1 VFALAAACVTLLSA
15 GRGEGCKEACLK
27 HVTDP
32 RVRATVCGRCFTQD
46 DRGAWAA
53 ALADL
58 LEVTDAQLDSVLL
71 DPDWAVRWGGVR
83 AIAKR
88 RAVTDGRVLSDWV
101 TAQPDRA
108 CSTAVH
114 VAGARKLTTAA
125 LLQPQPAALCWQ
137 RRAALQ
143 KALELEMYSEA
154 QGVRLEA
161 VTHLAAFVERP
172 ITRVVLEAMKSRAS
186 ETDELS
192 AGLLVEAS
200 HLSGPSAGKALLDVQ
215 KGPADEALV
224 NRLLAVWSRQ
234 IDAHRKLLQAEDHAA
249 RREAIALLAD
259 LAPLSTPE
267 LEAALDDDDPANRRA
282 AAAALARG
290 AGQSVARF
298 AKAKL
303 DPAAA
308 LPLETRK
315 LWIAAVGSSQERD
328 CEETLSAAVAD
339 ERLEL
344 AARAAALPALVECAG
359 MKALGAVKQAQ
370 SSKVAPLRAGAVLAL
385 GGLPRQAEIPK
396 LLEPAFSDPEPI
408 VLAAAAHAAG
418 ALRQRP
424 LTPRLLAL
432 MDHEDAVVRREA
444 VLALGALE
452 TAAAVPRLIRSVSG
466 DADPQVRAAAALAL
480 GDLGSAAAVPALITA
495 SEADKDPKVK
505 FVAAES
511 LRKLG
516 FKRSP

>member
-1 VFALAAACVTLLSA
+1 VFALAAACVTLLST
-15 GRGEGCKEACLK
+15 GRGDGCKEACLR

-32 RVRATVCGRCFTQD
+32 RVRATVCGRCFTES

-53 ALADL
+53 ALADQPQ
-58 LEVTDAQLDSVLL
+58 VNDAQLSSVLS
-71 DPDWAVRWGGVR
+71 DPDWAVRWGAVR
-83 AIAKR
+83 ALAKR
-88 RAVTDGRVLSDWV
+88 KAVTDGRVLSDWV
-101 TAQPDRA
+101 TAEPDRA
-108 CSTAVH
+108 CPTAVH

-125 LLQPQPAALCWQ
+125 LLQPQPAALCWE
-137 RRAALQ
+137 RRASLEAQ
-143 KALELEMYSEA
+143 LELEMYSEA
-154 QGVRLEA
+154 SGVRLEA

-172 ITRVVLEAMKSRAS
+172 ITRVVLEAMKSRAP
-186 ETDELS
+186 ETDALS
-192 AGLLVEAS
+192 AGLLVEAC
-200 HLSGPSAGKALLDVQ
+200 HLGGPPAGKAVLDVK
-215 KGPADEALV
+215 KGQADEALV

-234 IDAHRKLLQAEDHAA
+234 IDAQRKLLTAEDHAA
-249 RREAIALLAD
+249 RREAIAQLAD

-267 LEAALDDDDPANRRA
+267 LESALTDADPSNRRA
-282 AAAALARG
+282 AAAALAKG
-290 AGQSVARF
+290 AGQSVAVY
-298 AKAKL
+298 AKSKL
-303 DPAAA
+303 DPTTP

-315 LWIAAVGSSQERD
+315 QWLAAVGSSQDRECAD
-328 CEETLSAAVAD
+328 TLSAAVAD

-344 AARAAALPALVECAG
+344 AARAAALPALVDCAG
-359 MKALGAVKQAQ
+359 MKALGTVKQAQ

-385 GGLPRQAEIPK
+385 SGLPRQGEIPK

-418 ALRQRP
+418 ALRQRT

-432 MDHEDAVVRREA
+432 MDHDDAVVRREA
-444 VLALGALE
+444 VLALSALE
-452 TAAAVPRLIRSVSG
+452 TPAAVPRLIRSVG
-466 DADPQVRAAAALAL
+466 NDADPQVRAAAALAL

-495 SEADKDPKVK
+495 SEGDKDAKVK